1 MRLSIVTTLYHS
13 EPFILEFYQRIRAEV
28 KKITDDYEIIFV
40 NDGSPDRSTEKVLEF
55 AVTDNRITLI
65 ELSRN
70 FGHHRAIVTGLQYT
84 TGDFVF
90 LIDSDL
96 EEEPELLGLLWEKLQ
111 TPPGADVVYGVQK
124 KRKGKIFEKNSGRL
138 FYSLFGLIA
147 GFDYPA
153 DTLTARI
160 MSKQYVESLRKWG
173 EKEMDLWG
181 IFMLNGFTQE
191 GLTVTKRS
199 KGSSTYTF
207 RKKVKMAIYSI
218 TSLTNKPLYFI
229 FFLGLLL
236 TLLSLIAIVYILI
249 DSWIRSTVIDLTTW
263 VLLTVWLIGGTIMFT
278 LGIIAIYISKIYLEV
293 KNRPLSVI
301 KKIYRQNDEERHSN
315 KNY

>member
-1 MRLSIVTTLYHS
+1 MRLSIVATLYRS
-13 EPFILEFYQRIRAEV
+13 EPYIQEFYQRVRDEA

-40 NDGSPDRSTEKVLEF
+40 NDGSPDKSNEKALEL
-55 AVTDNRITLI
+55 ANTDNRITLI

-70 FGHHRAIVTGLQYT
+70 FGHHKAIVTGLKYT
-84 TGDFVF
+84 TGDYVF

-96 EEEPELLGLLWEKLQ
+96 EEEPEMLGALWEKMKTQ
-111 TPPGADVVYGVQK
+111 PNIDMVYGVQK
-124 KRKGKIFEKNSGRL
+124 TRKGKFFEKKSGRL
-138 FYSLFGLIA
+138 FYSLFRLIA

-160 MSKQYVESLRKWG
+160 MTKHYVESLRAWG

-181 IFMLNGFTQE
+181 IFLLNGFAQD
-191 GLTVTKRS
+191 TVTVVKRS
-199 KGSSTYTF
+199 KGSSSYTF
-207 RKKVKMAIYSI
+207 RMKVKMAIYSI

-229 FFLGLLL
+229 FFLGLLI
-236 TLLSLIAIVYILI
+236 TFLSLLAIIWILI
-249 DSWIRSTVIDLTTW
+249 HSWVKGTVIDIGTW
-263 VLLTVWLIGGTIMFT
+263 LLLTIWLIGGTIMFT

-301 KKIYRQNDEERHSN
+301 KKIYR
-315 KNY
+315 KNEKDPGKDQ